1 MFMCPCEIALRRE
14 NKSVICI
21 KPLSSWLPT
30 HVVANVHKWEKAK
43 GVNTPRTVS
52 NGGNTIGLWKREKAL
67 DNNLPRLCCVLPS
80 AQQINLSASALCLSN
95 LRRIYKH
102 KNENKLKPHTADPI
116 HWFSHYIDIHFF
128 NINIVWRST
137 YLIYY
142 KRYTPERGKARLCV
156 IPFDDMS
163 TSCLRII
170 RASHDQSAPPASNLD
185 HEAPTPLPSW
195 LLLGLCV
202 RPTKGVRSPK
212 CVWVQSQIIFLGLAR
227 FRQP

>member
-1 MFMCPCEIALRRE
+1 MDLSTDSGRGRKWQEASYKLLFAMIFLWILLNPHLNVYVSLWNSSHVLRRE

-67 DNNLPRLCCVLPS
+67 DNNLPQLCCVLPS

-102 KNENKLKPHTADPI
+102 KNENKLKPHTADP
-116 HWFSHYIDIHFF
+116 YIDSHIILTF
-128 NINIVWRST
+128 T
-137 YLIYY
+137 ALI
-142 KRYTPERGKARLCV
+142 L
-156 IPFDDMS
+156 I
-163 TSCLRII
+163 
-170 RASHDQSAPPASNLD
+170 
-185 HEAPTPLPSW
+185 
-195 LLLGLCV
+195 
-202 RPTKGVRSPK
+202 
-212 CVWVQSQIIFLGLAR
+212 
-227 FRQP
+227 

>member
-1 MFMCPCEIALRRE
+1 MDLSRDSGRGRKRQEASYKLLFAMIFLWILLNPHLNVHVSLWNSSHVLRRE

-67 DNNLPRLCCVLPS
+67 DNNLPQLCCVLPS

-102 KNENKLKPHTADPI
+102 KKWKQIETTHSRPHTFD
-116 HWFSHYIDIHFF
+116 SHIILT
-128 NINIVWRST
+128 ITS
-137 YLIYY
+137 LI
-142 KRYTPERGKARLCV
+142 L
-156 IPFDDMS
+156 I
-163 TSCLRII
+163 
-170 RASHDQSAPPASNLD
+170 
-185 HEAPTPLPSW
+185 
-195 LLLGLCV
+195 
-202 RPTKGVRSPK
+202 
-212 CVWVQSQIIFLGLAR
+212 
-227 FRQP
+227 

>member
-1 MFMCPCEIALRRE
+1 MDLSRNSGRGRKGQKASYKLLFAMIFLWILLNPHLNVYVSLWNSSHVLRRE

-67 DNNLPRLCCVLPS
+67 DNNLPQLCCVLPS

-102 KNENKLKPHTADPI
+102 KKMKTNWNHTQQTPYI
-116 HWFSHYIDIHFF
+116 WFSHYIDIHFF
-128 NINIVWRST
+128 NII
-137 YLIYY
+137 
-142 KRYTPERGKARLCV
+142 K
-156 IPFDDMS
+156 
-163 TSCLRII
+163 
-170 RASHDQSAPPASNLD
+170 
-185 HEAPTPLPSW
+185 
-195 LLLGLCV
+195 
-202 RPTKGVRSPK
+202 
-212 CVWVQSQIIFLGLAR
+212 
-227 FRQP
+227 

>member
-1 MFMCPCEIALRRE
+1 MDLSRNSGKEKDKKPHTSYYLQWFSSGFCWTRIFMFMCPCEIALRIRRE

-67 DNNLPRLCCVLPS
+67 DNNLPQLCCVLPS

-137 YLIYY
+137 YLIY
-142 KRYTPERGKARLCV
+142 KRYTPERGKARVC
-156 IPFDDMS
+156 
-163 TSCLRII
+163 T
-170 RASHDQSAPPASNLD
+170 
-185 HEAPTPLPSW
+185 
-195 LLLGLCV
+195 V
-202 RPTKGVRSPK
+202 RDSIWWYVR
-212 CVWVQSQIIFLGLAR
+212 F
-227 FRQP
+227 F

>member
-1 MFMCPCEIALRRE
+1 MDLSRNSGRDKKPHTSYYLQWFSSGFCWTRILMFMCPCEIALRRE

-30 HVVANVHKWEKAK
+30 HVVADVHKWEKAK

-116 HWFSHYIDIHFF
+116 H
-128 NINIVWRST
+128 
-137 YLIYY
+137 LILTLYWH
-142 KRYTPERGKARLCV
+142 
-156 IPFDDMS
+156 S
-163 TSCLRII
+163 
-170 RASHDQSAPPASNLD
+170 
-185 HEAPTPLPSW
+185 
-195 LLLGLCV
+195 LL
-202 RPTKGVRSPK
+202 
-212 CVWVQSQIIFLGLAR
+212 
-227 FRQP
+227 